1 MHFVPSPFM
10 VGDGNVPIGAILAIA
25 NVQAWALPTANEIK
39 NGWALCNGVAF
50 SSLVGQ
56 YHPSLTGTRP
66 QLSDGRF
73 LLGSTTIGTTG
84 GSNANVTLSA
94 AHIPAITSG
103 LDSVDHNHSP
113 AGSTVGHDRE
123 HTHGGSTSDAGAAH
137 THTWPTSISG
147 WGGSG
152 MYVSSGAAQACSTSG
167 IQQNHSHSTADTG
180 YSGNNSASHGHN
192 GISFTTA
199 GISAN
204 HTHNLGNASPASFS
218 VLPKYLPCVFVMRVI

>member
-1 MHFVPSPFM
+1 M
-10 VGDGNVPIGAILAIA
+10 VGDGNVPIGTVLAIA
-25 NVQAWALPTANEIK
+25 NSQAWALPTANEIK
-39 NGWALCNGVAF
+39 DGWVLCNGTAF

-56 YHPSLTGTRP
+56 YHPNLSGNRP

-73 LLGSTTIGTTG
+73 LLGNTSIGNIG
-84 GSNANVTLSA
+84 GSNANVTLA
-94 AHIPAITSG
+94 AGNIPQMTSTV
-103 LDSVDHNHSP
+103 DSVDHNHSP

-123 HTHGGSTSDAGAAH
+123 HAHGGGTSDAGAEH

-152 MYVSSGAAQACSTSG
+152 MYVPSGTAEAISTSG
-167 IQQNHSHSTADTG
+167 IQQNHYHSTADTG
-180 YSGNNSASHGHN
+180 YVGINSLPHGHN
-192 GISFTTA
+192 GIAFTTN

-204 HTHNLGNASPASFS
+204 HTHNLGNASPTSFS